1 MTSPIHAPS
10 PRAIPLRATFER
22 HEIMAISK
30 TEQKSEDIGNKT
42 HESEKCFAQKKSKW
56 PETLQFA
63 HVHAF
68 VPIEFSAC
76 QKSAPTKLNI

>member
-22 HEIMAISK
+22 HEIVAISK

-42 HESEKCFAQKKSKW
+42 HESEKCFAQ
-56 PETLQFA
+56 
-63 HVHAF
+63 
-68 VPIEFSAC
+68 
-76 QKSAPTKLNI
+76 TKI